1 MKKSVFFQLP
11 LVGGLLVQGL
21 MFGSINQEFALANR
35 NDMVT
40 PKMSSDEEAFLIR
53 RIAEFWKDG
62 DYAIVKAQIRDFF
75 ERYPDSD
82 LKDYF
87 QGILGDLLLQE
98 NQIEGAL
105 TAYEQIDDPLVYEKV
120 LINKLHCYYELN
132 HFDKIA
138 KEGLPYINSSSEEF
152 LDRKHEF
159 QFLIAESL
167 FRQAIALDNLNDQE
181 VLARDAK
188 PFYEEL
194 VTTPYA
200 EVSEFALAE
209 IHRILG
215 ENEKAALLYNELA
228 EKHLAQREDLLFQ
241 AGSLEATFDGEKAI
255 TTFTQIV
262 DQKGKRANEAQFNRL
277 ILLFQAERYRQVIA
291 EFEEVVDV
299 VPESYL
305 TTFHYIVGKS
315 YFAIDNFLN
324 AQVSLERYINE
335 QTESSEQ
342 LKNALLITMTCA
354 NELSDEPL
362 FLRTLDKFEALF
374 TEDAELPKAI
384 FMYAM
389 LAKKEGNRE
398 LTEQKLDLIN
408 EKFPNFE
415 DQESFLFEY
424 GLLAHENEKWQK
436 SYDSFSSYLNQFK
449 EEERTEAAWKLFLS
463 SSLHLF
469 QSEDINYSKQT
480 FFEDLNAVLANE
492 SIFNHE
498 ELREYRLLF
507 AKTAYELE
515 RYSEALEYTH
525 NFLLTHL
532 NEELDQNALAE
543 AHYLSALCHNKTQSD
558 MFAFCNHLEHA
569 LRLNPDLYD
578 TPSTHLHLFNGYITS
593 EGTMEKAAEHL
604 FVAISMDPQMVQ
616 TENKLWLANHYFNQ
630 SKDYL
635 DQHWSRKTNDNSE
648 VSGYVER
655 ANLLFASVLER
666 DGQLTQIN
674 TENLELESEVLKYT
688 QLLERMQEREH
699 RLSLLTSLVEQQTF
713 LTEVQWTYKKHALFE
728 LAKAYE
734 EMGYDEK
741 ALETFQFI
749 KNTPNALPTAMG
761 NVANLETAK
770 IEFKMLEP
778 TSKNEAN
785 ENVLVI
791 LNQLKELQIRKNIHS
806 EPCHLESG
814 LTYAQVRAEISSD
827 DEKVNR
833 HLFFLSRMKDDFTTQ
848 EDTLSIDYHHA
859 LEESSNVKKMHGQ
872 YMKFIDAEVLRLQAV
887 QNYQG
892 NNLSEMEELNEAAL
906 TLLSELKEDHSTP
919 KELFVRV
926 EGSIEAINAL
936 NRY

>member
-21 MFGSINQEFALANR
+21 VFGSINSEFALANR
-35 NDMVT
+35 KDMVT

-62 DYAIVKAQIRDFF
+62 DYAIVKAQIKDFF
-75 ERYPDSD
+75 DRYPDSD

-98 NQIEGAL
+98 NQVEQAL
-105 TAYEQIDDPLVYEKV
+105 SAYEQIKDPLIYEKI
-120 LINKLHCYYELN
+120 LINKLHCFYELN

-138 KEGLPYINSSSEEF
+138 KEGLPYIYKDSEEF

-167 FRQAIALDNLNDQE
+167 FRQALSIDNITDQE

-194 VTTPYA
+194 MQTPYA

-209 IHRILG
+209 IHRILQD
-215 ENEKAALLYNELA
+215 NEKAALLYRELA
-228 EKHLAQREDLLFQ
+228 EKHLAKREDLLFQ

-255 TTFTQIV
+255 STFTQII

-277 ILLFQAERYRQVIA
+277 ILLFQAEKYRQVIA
-291 EFEEVVDV
+291 EFEDVVDV

-305 TTFHYIVGKS
+305 PTFHYIVGKS

-324 AQVSLERYINE
+324 AKVSLERYIKE
-335 QTESSEQ
+335 QTEPSEQ
-342 LKNALLITMTCA
+342 LKNALLITMTSA
-354 NELSDEPL
+354 NELLDEPL
-362 FLRTLDKFEALF
+362 FSRSLDKFEALF
-374 TEDAELPKAI
+374 TDDKELPKAI

-424 GLLAHENEKWQK
+424 GLLAHENKKWQK
-436 SYDSFSSYLNQFK
+436 SYDSFRSYLTHFK
-449 EEERTEAAWKLFLS
+449 GEERAEAAWKLFLS

-469 QSEDINYSKQT
+469 QSDDINYSKQT
-480 FFEDLNAVLANE
+480 FFEDLNAVLTNE
-492 SIFNHE
+492 NIFNHE
-498 ELREYRLLF
+498 ELCEYRLLF

-543 AHYLSALCHNKTQSD
+543 AHYLAALCHHQMQSD
-558 MFAFCNHLEHA
+558 MFAFCTHLENA

-578 TPSTHLHLFNGYITS
+578 TASTHLHLFNGYIAS
-593 EGTMEKAAEHL
+593 ESTLDRAAEHL
-604 FVAISMDPQMVQ
+604 FVAVSMDQKAVQ
-616 TENKLWLANHYFNQ
+616 TTNKLWLANHYFGLA
-630 SKDYL
+630 KKYL
-635 DQHWSRKTNDNSE
+635 DQHWSHKPSDNSE

-655 ANLLFASVLER
+655 ANLLFASVLEA
-666 DGQLTQIN
+666 DGQLKQI
-674 TENLELESEVLKYT
+674 TKDNLEFEPEVLKYT
-688 QLLERMQEREH
+688 QLLERMKENEH
-699 RLSLLTSLVEQQTF
+699 RLSLLTALVEQQTF
-713 LTEVQWTYKKHALFE
+713 LTELDWTYKKHALFE

-741 ALETFQFI
+741 ALETFEFI
-749 KNTPNALPTAMG
+749 KNTPNKLPTAMG

-770 IEFKMLEP
+770 IEFKMLDP
-778 TSKNEAN
+778 SSKNEAN
-785 ENVLVI
+785 EHVLTI

-814 LTYAQVRAEISSD
+814 LTYAQVRADIASK
-827 DEKVNR
+827 DERVNR
-833 HLFFLSRMKDDFTTQ
+833 HLFFLQRMKDDFITT

-859 LEESSNVKKMHGQ
+859 LNESNQAKKLYTQ
-872 YMKFIDAEVLRLQAV
+872 YMKYVDAEILRLQAV
-887 QNYQG
+887 QNYQS
-892 NNLSEMEELNEAAL
+892 NHLSEMEELNEGAL
-906 TLLSELKEDHSTP
+906 TILSELKEDDSTP

-926 EGSIEAINAL
+926 LSSIEAINAI